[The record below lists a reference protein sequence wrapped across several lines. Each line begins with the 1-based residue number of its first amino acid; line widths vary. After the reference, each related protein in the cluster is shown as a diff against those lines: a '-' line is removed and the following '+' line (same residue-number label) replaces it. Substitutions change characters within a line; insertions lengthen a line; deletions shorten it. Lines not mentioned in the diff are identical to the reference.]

1 MRRPQ
6 RLSKSE
12 CTLVRIPLAIKPDV
26 DRLID
31 LYIADKLRKEVEQ
44 IEKRFSIS

>member
-12 CTLVRIPLAIKPDV
+12 CTMVRIPLAIKPDV
-26 DRLID
+26 ERLTD
-31 LYIADKLRKEVEQ
+31 LYIAEKLRKEAEQ
-44 IEKRFSIS
+44 IEKRFPIS